1 MSGVAIIHRQNR
13 TFAMRVEVILASSEI
28 FDEVPL
34 GKGVFRLETA
44 SNSGWQIL
52 GRVVGLNFEME
63 ATP

>member
-1 MSGVAIIHRQNR
+1 
-13 TFAMRVEVILASSEI
+13 MRVEVILASSEI